1 MQLTD
6 EHYAAAVIIHE
17 CELAGT
23 PVKEKWRSAAGNRLW
38 ALSVVSKAD
47 ASAIESVSRPESR
60 KRTRI

>member
-23 PVKEKWRSAAGNRLW
+23 PVKEM
-38 ALSVVSKAD
+38 
-47 ASAIESVSRPESR
+47 AS
-60 KRTRI
+60 RIG